1 MYYKIVNAMI
11 WIKNPSSD
19 IIERNLKSYFTFYY
33 LLTIELIPI
42 CFFFLLE
49 PFAGTSC
56 YSESCSIEFFH
67 YIYARFLFN
76 IIMAIVNFI
85 RAILI
90 LFRHA
95 KKKLEEELS
104 GETEELMTYQVR
116 LKNMINSA
124 ITEAKKP

>member
-1 MYYKIVNAMI
+1 
-11 WIKNPSSD
+11 
-19 IIERNLKSYFTFYY
+19 
-33 LLTIELIPI
+33 
-42 CFFFLLE
+42 
-49 PFAGTSC
+49 
-56 YSESCSIEFFH
+56 
-67 YIYARFLFN
+67 
-76 IIMAIVNFI
+76 MAIVNFI